1 MCLVFI
7 MRAAAQKRINK
18 LLERGFHESGD
29 VEDRWD
35 MTSVKAG
42 S

>member
-1 MCLVFI
+1 VCLVI
-7 MRAAAQKRINK
+7 ITQAAAQKRITK